1 VPAAATARGLLIE
14 VSLKPGQSVAPD
26 WPFEQLAHDVPDPML
41 VRNAGD
47 ERERL
52 AAIIT
57 SPRNDRFTQ
66 VIANRLWK
74 RYLGWGLVEP
84 ADDWDSNKPSHPR
97 LLAWLGHELAVNGYD
112 LKHLARLIFNSHA
125 YQRSP
130 VGDAASP
137 PSPDRR
143 VFAGPAR
150 RRMSAEQVVDSLF
163 VAAGKPFNSEP
174 MNLDV
179 DGRRP
184 MKDFLNLGTP
194 TRAWQFA
201 SLSNERDR
209 PALSMPMAQDLID
222 VLKTFG
228 WRETR
233 QDPITTRD
241 QTPTMLQ
248 PLVLANSIAG
258 HRATTLSEDHALT
271 AAALRDV
278 RLDELINE
286 AFRRVLSRRATDEEM
301 QLFASLLSDGFG
313 ERIDPDAPPARQARP
328 RHAVSW
334 SNHLSAEASRI
345 KLEVERA
352 ARAGDPPTNKL
363 RADWRRRMEDMVWT
377 LVNSPEFVFVP

>member
-1 VPAAATARGLLIE
+1 MT
-14 VSLKPGQSVAPD
+14 
-26 WPFEQLAHDVPDPML
+26 
-41 VRNAGD
+41 
-47 ERERL
+47 
-52 AAIIT
+52 
-57 SPRNDRFTQ
+57 
-66 VIANRLWK
+66 
-74 RYLGWGLVEP
+74 
-84 ADDWDSNKPSHPR
+84 
-97 LLAWLGHELAVNGYD
+97 
-112 LKHLARLIFNSHA
+112 
-125 YQRSP
+125 
-130 VGDAASP
+130 
-137 PSPDRR
+137 
-143 VFAGPAR
+143 
-150 RRMSAEQVVDSLF
+150 AEQVVDSLF